1 MKIDG
6 MMCGMCEAHVNEAIR
21 GAFRVRKVAS
31 SHTKGETII
40 TAETAPDLDKLKAAI
55 AEIGY
60 TVTDAKVETIEKKS
74 GRVGLF
80 GKK

>member
-1 MKIDG
+1 MIQVTLKIDG
-6 MMCGMCEAHVNEAIR
+6 MMRGMCE
-21 GAFRVRKVAS
+21 
-31 SHTKGETII
+31 SHII

-55 AEIGY
+55 AETGY

-74 GRVGLF
+74 GLFGLF